1 MRGGYG
7 IYYDRHSGDYTETLE
22 GEPPFSILQVQSQSA
37 NAGATLQSPFAPPLP
52 AASSYPVFLPR
63 VPGGFPFLQGL
74 SPQTVDARTHEY
86 DLNLQYALG
95 GSYLFEAGYVGTR
108 SAHRSG
114 TIEFN
119 QALLASP
126 SNPVNGE
133 TTNSTNNLI
142 ARLPFEGVS
151 PGSLFTKSEFHR
163 QLQLASGKHD
173 APVPAWTA
181 VSRQLHLVEEP

>member
-22 GEPPFSILQVQSQSA
+22 GEPPFSVLQIQSESA

-74 SPQTVDARTHEY
+74 SPQTVDARTQEY

-95 GSYLFEAGYVGTR
+95 GNYLFEARLCG
-108 SAHRSG
+108 
-114 TIEFN
+114 
-119 QALLASP
+119 
-126 SNPVNGE
+126 NPVRSPVGNDRVQPG
-133 TTNSTNNLI
+133 T
-142 ARLPFEGVS
+142 ARQPIE
-151 PGSLFTKSEFHR
+151 
-163 QLQLASGKHD
+163 
-173 APVPAWTA
+173 
-181 VSRQLHLVEEP
+181 SRKWRDD